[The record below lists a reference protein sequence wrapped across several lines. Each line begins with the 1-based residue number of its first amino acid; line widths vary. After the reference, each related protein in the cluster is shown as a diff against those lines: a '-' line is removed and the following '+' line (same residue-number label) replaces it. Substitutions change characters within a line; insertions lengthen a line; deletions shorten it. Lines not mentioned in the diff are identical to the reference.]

1 VKALSLRQPW
11 AWAVVHAGKSI
22 ENRRWNT
29 RYRGDFLIHAAVWPG
44 DVTAMAAKADAG
56 GRRSRPLDDAHEEA
70 LSMLDMARAAG
81 VKLHGPVSMRD
92 LYGQRGGI
100 IGRARLVD
108 VIHPC
113 AGKRAGLF
121 DQPCP
126 HAWHMPEQYGFV
138 LEDIR
143 PLPFVPFIGALSFFD
158 VPDALVAT

>member
-1 VKALSLRQPW
+1 MKALSLRQPW
-11 AWAVVHAGKSI
+11 AFAVVHLGKSI

-29 RYRGDFLIHAAVWPG
+29 AFRGDFLIHAAVWPG
-44 DVTAMAAKADAG
+44 DVVAMAAKADAG

-81 VKLHGPVSMRD
+81 ATMPSTVSMRD

-113 AGKRAGLF
+113 VPKRAGLF
-121 DQPCP
+121 DAPCP
-126 HAWHMPEQYGFV
+126 HPWHMPEQFGFM
-138 LEDIR
+138 LEDIQ
-143 PLPFVPFIGALSFFD
+143 PLPFVPLIGHLSFFD
-158 VPDALVAT
+158 VPDARVPA